1 MLTIRATGTCVHNYD
16 FEFDIDEKELTDDEA
31 FMLASEYYYENFPIE
46 IDTNGFDVESI
57 TVIYPDEEE
66 E

>member
-1 MLTIRATGTCVHNYD
+1 MITIRATGTCVHNYD
-16 FEFDIDEKELTDDEA
+16 FEFDIDDKELTDDEA
-31 FMLASEYYYENFPIE
+31 FMLASEYFYENFPNE

-57 TVIYPDEEE
+57 KVIYPDEEE

>member
-1 MLTIRATGTCVHNYD
+1 MITIRATGTCVHNYD
-16 FEFDIDEKELTDDEA
+16 FEFEIDDKELSENEA
-31 FMLASEYYYENFPIE
+31 FKLASEYYYENFPME

-57 TVIYPDEEE
+57 KVIYPDEEE

>member
-1 MLTIRATGTCVHNYD
+1 
-16 FEFDIDEKELTDDEA
+16 
-31 FMLASEYYYENFPIE
+31 MLASEYYYENFPIE

>member
-1 MLTIRATGTCVHNYD
+1 MITIRATGTCVHNYD
-16 FEFDIDEKELTDDEA
+16 FEFDIDNKELTDDEA
-31 FMLASEYYYENFPIE
+31 FRLAFEYFYENFPNE

-57 TVIYPDEEE
+57 KVIYPDEEE